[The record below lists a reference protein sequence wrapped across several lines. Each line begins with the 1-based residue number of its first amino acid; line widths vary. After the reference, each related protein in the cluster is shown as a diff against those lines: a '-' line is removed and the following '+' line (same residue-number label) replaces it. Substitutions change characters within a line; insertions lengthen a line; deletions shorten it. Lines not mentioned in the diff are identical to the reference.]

1 MPLSRSPS
9 PQAQRPEL
17 RAHQPLETSAVGTT
31 IEERVDKLEEM
42 ARRDHLWRD
51 DVAGAVKALAQASD
65 RSYAK
70 LRDYGE
76 AISGFGRVGFDIRSD
91 LNAAKAKLEADLIAG
106 LEEVPTRMAAFFSG
120 GPGVQIG
127 ILLDK
132 LGHQVMQL
140 DAKFEV
146 LHEHIGGAAGRETLM
161 AAKLH
166 ELDAARPQE
175 GAAIAAALQRQAQQ
189 ISEIKPSGE
198 SEWTLEKLN
207 LLDRMYR
214 DVAELKNLP
223 GRLKFMEDRLTAA
236 SQDLASSS
244 VTGVYQ
250 EIEVIKAQLQ
260 EATSQANVGTA
271 PCQPCGGTHVGGSG
285 GGWASCGLTPSGG
298 AGSSSDGDQWFIEV
312 LKAVTRGN
320 GTCHCVHVNQL
331 QEKVAVL
338 EAAARVQRTD
348 SRGPDLLQH
357 TGWRPTVAT
366 APTPAPGQDK
376 EKEKLPLVLKDP
388 LGAIGYE
395 KRGALFDE
403 KLATSE
409 DYKFNGVRG
418 GLAWKGKVE

>member
-1 MPLSRSPS
+1 MQHSTPVVSVLKHDSGAIGNDPRQVQAASLSPGSALGGAPAAPGPATAASPQSLLGGDLLDDTLTDVSDLSTEMIEGDSPAQRGATRAARGTPSHKVRASSGPRDARSTSTSKRRPGLRGRMPLSRSPS

-175 GAAIAAALQRQAQQ
+175 GAAIAAALQHQAQQ
-189 ISEIKPSGE
+189 ISEIKTGAQVVPSGG
-198 SEWTLEKLN
+198 SEWTIEKLN
-207 LLDRMYR
+207 LLNGMYR
-214 DVAELKNLP
+214 DVSELKNLP

-236 SQDLASSS
+236 
-244 VTGVYQ
+244 
-250 EIEVIKAQLQ
+250 
-260 EATSQANVGTA
+260 
-271 PCQPCGGTHVGGSG
+271 
-285 GGWASCGLTPSGG
+285 
-298 AGSSSDGDQWFIEV
+298 
-312 LKAVTRGN
+312 
-320 GTCHCVHVNQL
+320 
-331 QEKVAVL
+331 
-338 EAAARVQRTD
+338 
-348 SRGPDLLQH
+348 
-357 TGWRPTVAT
+357 
-366 APTPAPGQDK
+366 
-376 EKEKLPLVLKDP
+376 
-388 LGAIGYE
+388 
-395 KRGALFDE
+395 
-403 KLATSE
+403 
-409 DYKFNGVRG
+409 
-418 GLAWKGKVE
+418 